1 MALALLFENDD
12 VLYLDT
18 VTNYSKSRSSSIS
31 NHPVDS
37 SATVTDH
44 VSKQNPVF
52 SMRAIIS
59 AADFHTTF
67 TRPQELIEGSEQNPP
82 IASEYNQPASGVAIT
97 SPSSLLDL
105 LPGSV
110 QQFISSQTFSSIAID
125 PFRGYSH
132 QIARDRLE
140 TAWDNSEIITVLD
153 YDFDVSTGRSVS
165 VKVIEN
171 CIMERLEDV
180 EDVDTGDSL
189 TVNLTFRKVRFAY
202 LKEVDVEITQQTSSE
217 VSDEASGESDKGDVT
232 SSAERESKE
241 YLIESGG
248 KDVRG
253 FLLNL
258 AGFPQEA
265 SESLEAP

>member
-37 SATVTDH
+37 SATITDH
-44 VSKQNPVF
+44 VSKQNPSF

-67 TRPQELIEGSEQNPP
+67 TRPLEIIEGSEQNPP
-82 IASEYNQPASGVAIT
+82 VSSEYNQPVTGAVIE

-110 QQFISSQTFSSIAID
+110 QQFISSQSFSSITVD
-125 PFRGYSH
+125 PFRGYNH

-140 TAWDNSEIITVLD
+140 SAWDNSEIITILD
-153 YDFDVSTGRSVS
+153 YDYDISTGRSVAINL
-165 VKVIEN
+165 IEN
-171 CIMERLEDV
+171 CLLERLEDA

-217 VSDEASGESDKGDVT
+217 VADEAASESDKGDVT
-232 SSAERESKE
+232 SEAERKTTPTVVESSAD
-241 YLIESGG
+241 YLERLIFGRTV
-248 KDVRG
+248 DV
-253 FLLNL
+253 
-258 AGFPQEA
+258 
-265 SESLEAP
+265 EAPE